1 MPLKPISVSQLN
13 EYISRVLVT
22 DPLLGNVTVKGE
34 TSGVK
39 YHQSGHVY
47 FSLVDDWARVNCFLN
62 RELAADLRFRVA
74 DGMEVTIVGSVSVYQ
89 KGGSYSL
96 YVRSLETEGAGSL
109 QLAFEEMKQKLS
121 AEGLFDPAKK
131 KPLPFFPDH
140 IGIVTSETG
149 AAIRDMM
156 KNIKPRNNH
165 VSVTVFPVL
174 VQGDAAAGQIAR
186 AIRTANEKFPYLD
199 VLIVGRGGGSPEDL
213 WAFNEEVVARAIYR
227 SEIPVISAVGHE
239 IDFTISDMAADVRAE
254 TPTKAAVI
262 AVPDLDQL
270 EEELEK
276 RRSLI
281 ERQLDNGVMFQ
292 ELRIDNL
299 IRSMRSA
306 LENRIDRRQKDVEKL
321 RMQLELNDPRK
332 ILENGYSILED
343 EAGRVMT
350 DAGELQTGGVY
361 RVRLARGSAEMKALR
376 IDLPEALEQAA
387 EAAPGSAGQPESR
400 SEQERNNE

>member
-1 MPLKPISVSQLN
+1 LLPV
-13 EYISRVLVT
+13 RVQ
-22 DPLLGNVTVKGE
+22 
-34 TSGVK
+34 GVE
-39 YHQSGHVY
+39 
-47 FSLVDDWARVNCFLN
+47 APP
-62 RELAADLRFRVA
+62 E
-74 DGMEVTIVGSVSVYQ
+74 IVGAIRYAN
-89 KGGSYSL
+89 
-96 YVRSLETEGAGSL
+96 RW
-109 QLAFEEMKQKLS
+109 QLA
-121 AEGLFDPAKK
+121 
-131 KPLPFFPDH
+131 
-140 IGIVTSETG
+140 
-149 AAIRDMM
+149 
-156 KNIKPRNNH
+156 
-165 VSVTVFPVL
+165 
-174 VQGDAAAGQIAR
+174 
-186 AIRTANEKFPYLD
+186 D

-213 WAFNEEVVARAIYR
+213 WAFNEEVVARAIYG

>member
-22 DPLLGNVTVKGE
+22 DPLLGNVTVQGE

-47 FSLVDDWARVNCFLN
+47 FSLVDDRARVNCFLN

-213 WAFNEEVVARAIYR
+213 WAFNEEVVARAIYG

-321 RMQLELNDPRK
+321 RMQLELNDPRN

-350 DAGELQTGGVY
+350 DAGELQAGGVY

>member
-39 YHQSGHVY
+39 YHQSGHIY
-47 FSLVDDWARVNCFLN
+47 FSLVDARARVNCFLN

-74 DGMEVTIVGSVSVYQ
+74 DGMEVTIAGSVSVYQ
-89 KGGSYSL
+89 KGGTYSL

-131 KPLPFFPDH
+131 KPLPFFPDR

-165 VSVTVFPVL
+165 VSVVVFPVL
-174 VQGDAAAGQIAR
+174 VQGDAAAGQIAA
-186 AIRTANEKFPYLD
+186 AIRTANEKFPNLD
-199 VLIVGRGGGSPEDL
+199 VLIVGRGGGSAEDL
-213 WAFNEEVVARAIYR
+213 WAFNEEVVARAIDA
-227 SEIPVISAVGHE
+227 STIPVISAVGHE
-239 IDFTISDMAADVRAE
+239 IDFTISDMVADVRAE

-262 AVPDLDQL
+262 AVPDLDRL

-276 RRSLI
+276 RKNLI
-281 ERQLDNGVMFQ
+281 ERQLDNAVVFQ
-292 ELRIDNL
+292 ELRVENL
-299 IRSMRSA
+299 IRSMRST
-306 LENRIDRRQKDVEKL
+306 LEHRIGQKQRDVEQL

-343 EAGRVMT
+343 GDGRVMT
-350 DAGELQTGGVY
+350 DAGMLAPGGVY
-361 RVRLARGSAEMKALR
+361 RVRMAKGSAEMKAVR
-376 IDLPEALEQAA
+376 IDLADEAPDASSDADGLT
-387 EAAPGSAGQPESR
+387 GR
-400 SEQERNNE
+400 RTEQE

>member
-47 FSLVDDWARVNCFLN
+47 FSLVDDRARVNCFLN

-213 WAFNEEVVARAIYR
+213 WAFNEEVVARAIYG

-350 DAGELQTGGVY
+350 DAGELQAGGVY

>member
-39 YHQSGHVY
+39 YHQSGHVF
-47 FSLVDDWARVNCFLN
+47 FSLVDARARVNCFLN

-213 WAFNEEVVARAIYR
+213 WAFNEEVVARAIYG

-321 RMQLELNDPRK
+321 RIQLELNDPRK

>member
-13 EYISRVLVT
+13 EYISRVPVT
-22 DPLLGNVTVKGE
+22 DPLLGNVAVKGE

-47 FSLVDDWARVNCFLN
+47 FSLVDDRARVNCFLN

-213 WAFNEEVVARAIYR
+213 WAFNEEVVARAIYG

-321 RMQLELNDPRK
+321 RMQLELNDPRN

-350 DAGELQTGGVY
+350 DAGELQAGGVY

>member
-47 FSLVDDWARVNCFLN
+47 FSLVDDRARVNCFLN

-213 WAFNEEVVARAIYR
+213 WAFNEEVVARAIYG
-227 SEIPVISAVGHE
+227 SQIPVISAVGHE

-350 DAGELQTGGVY
+350 DAGELQAGGIY

>member
-47 FSLVDDWARVNCFLN
+47 FSLVDARARVNCFLN

-109 QLAFEEMKQKLS
+109 QLAFEEMKKKLS

-213 WAFNEEVVARAIYR
+213 WAFNEEVVARAIYG

-350 DAGELQTGGVY
+350 DAGELQAGGIY

>member
-22 DPLLGNVTVKGE
+22 DPLLGNVTVQGE

-47 FSLVDDWARVNCFLN
+47 FSLVDARARVNCFLN

-213 WAFNEEVVARAIYR
+213 WAFNEEVVARAIYG

>member
-213 WAFNEEVVARAIYR
+213 WAFNEEVVARAIYG

-376 IDLPEALEQAA
+376 IDLPEALEQEA
-387 EAAPGSAGQPESR
+387 EAAPDSAGQPESR
-400 SEQERNNE
+400 SEQERDNE

>member
-47 FSLVDDWARVNCFLN
+47 FSLVDARARVNCFLN

-213 WAFNEEVVARAIYR
+213 WAFNEEVVARAIYG

-321 RMQLELNDPRK
+321 RIQLELNDPRK

>member
-47 FSLVDDWARVNCFLN
+47 FSLVDARARVNCFLN

-213 WAFNEEVVARAIYR
+213 WAFNEEVVARAIYG

-376 IDLPEALEQAA
+376 IDLPEALKQEA

>member
-47 FSLVDDWARVNCFLN
+47 FSLVDDRARVNCFLN

-213 WAFNEEVVARAIYR
+213 WAFNEEVVARAIYG

-376 IDLPEALEQAA
+376 IDLPEALEQEA
-387 EAAPGSAGQPESR
+387 EAAPDSAGQPESR
-400 SEQERNNE
+400 SEQERDNE

>member
-47 FSLVDDWARVNCFLN
+47 FSLVDARARVNCFLN

-74 DGMEVTIVGSVSVYQ
+74 DGMEVTIVGSVIVYQ

-213 WAFNEEVVARAIYR
+213 WAFNEEVVARAIYG

-321 RMQLELNDPRK
+321 RIQLELNDPRK

>member
-47 FSLVDDWARVNCFLN
+47 FSLVDARARVNCFLN

-213 WAFNEEVVARAIYR
+213 WAFNEEVVARAIYG

-321 RMQLELNDPRK
+321 RIQLELNDPRK

-400 SEQERNNE
+400 

>member
-47 FSLVDDWARVNCFLN
+47 FSLVDARARVNCFLN

-199 VLIVGRGGGSPEDL
+199 VLIVGWGGGSPEDL
-213 WAFNEEVVARAIYR
+213 WAFNEEVVARAIYG

-321 RMQLELNDPRK
+321 RIQLELNDPRK

>member
-47 FSLVDDWARVNCFLN
+47 FSLVDARARVNCFLN

-199 VLIVGRGGGSPEDL
+199 VLIVGRGGGAPEDL
-213 WAFNEEVVARAIYR
+213 WAFNEEVVARAIYG

-321 RMQLELNDPRK
+321 RIQLELNDPRK

>member
-47 FSLVDDWARVNCFLN
+47 FSLVDARARVNCFLN

-74 DGMEVTIVGSVSVYQ
+74 DGMDVTIVGSVSVYQ

-186 AIRTANEKFPYLD
+186 AIRTANEKFPNLD

-213 WAFNEEVVARAIYR
+213 WAFNEEVVARAIYG

-321 RMQLELNDPRK
+321 RIQLELNDPRK

>member
-47 FSLVDDWARVNCFLN
+47 FSLVDDRARVNCFLN

-213 WAFNEEVVARAIYR
+213 WAFKEEVVARAIYG

-350 DAGELQTGGVY
+350 DAGELQAGGIY

>member
-47 FSLVDDWARVNCFLN
+47 FSLVDDRARVNCFLN

-213 WAFNEEVVARAIYR
+213 WAFNEEVVARAIYG

-321 RMQLELNDPRK
+321 RMQLELNDRRK

-387 EAAPGSAGQPESR
+387 EAAPGSPGQPESR

>member
-47 FSLVDDWARVNCFLN
+47 FSLVDARARVNCFLN

-213 WAFNEEVVARAIYR
+213 WAFNEEVVARAIYG

>member
-47 FSLVDDWARVNCFLN
+47 FSLVDDRARVNCFLN

-213 WAFNEEVVARAIYR
+213 WAFNEEVVARAIYG

-350 DAGELQTGGVY
+350 DAGELQAGGIY

>member
-47 FSLVDDWARVNCFLN
+47 FSLVDARARVNCFMN

-213 WAFNEEVVARAIYR
+213 WAFNEEVVARAIYG

-376 IDLPEALEQAA
+376 IDLPEALKQEA

>member
-47 FSLVDDWARVNCFLN
+47 FSLVDARARVNCFLN

-213 WAFNEEVVARAIYR
+213 WAFNEEVVARAIYG

-321 RMQLELNDPRK
+321 RMQLELNDPRN

-350 DAGELQTGGVY
+350 DAGELQAGGVY

>member
-47 FSLVDDWARVNCFLN
+47 FSLVDARARVNCFLN

-109 QLAFEEMKQKLS
+109 QLAFEEMKKKLS

-213 WAFNEEVVARAIYR
+213 WAFNEEVVARAIYG

>member
-47 FSLVDDWARVNCFLN
+47 FSLVDDRARVNCFLN

-213 WAFNEEVVARAIYR
+213 WAFNEEVVARAIYG

-387 EAAPGSAGQPESR
+387 EAAPGSPGQPESR

>member
-22 DPLLGNVTVKGE
+22 DPLLRNVTVKGE

-47 FSLVDDWARVNCFLN
+47 FSLVDARARVNCFLN

-213 WAFNEEVVARAIYR
+213 WAFNEEVVARAIYG

-376 IDLPEALEQAA
+376 IDLPEALEQVA

>member
-47 FSLVDDWARVNCFLN
+47 FSLVDARARVNCFLN

-213 WAFNEEVVARAIYR
+213 WAFNEEVVARAIYG

-350 DAGELQTGGVY
+350 DAGELQAGGIY

>member
-47 FSLVDDWARVNCFLN
+47 FSLVDARARVNCFLN

-149 AAIRDMM
+149 AAILDMM

-213 WAFNEEVVARAIYR
+213 WAFNEEVVARAIYG

-321 RMQLELNDPRK
+321 RIQLELNDPRK

>member
-47 FSLVDDWARVNCFLN
+47 FSLVDARARVNCFLN

-186 AIRTANEKFPYLD
+186 DIRTANEKFPYLD

-213 WAFNEEVVARAIYR
+213 WAFNEEVVARAIYG

-321 RMQLELNDPRK
+321 RIQLELNDPRK

>member
-47 FSLVDDWARVNCFLN
+47 FSLVDDRARVNCFLN

-213 WAFNEEVVARAIYR
+213 WAFNEEVVARAIYG

>member
-13 EYISRVLVT
+13 EYISQVLVT

-47 FSLVDDWARVNCFLN
+47 FSLVDARARVNCFLN

-213 WAFNEEVVARAIYR
+213 WAFNEEVVARAIYG

-321 RMQLELNDPRK
+321 RIQLELNDPRK

>member
-47 FSLVDDWARVNCFLN
+47 FSLVDARARVNCFLN

>member
-47 FSLVDDWARVNCFLN
+47 FSLVDARARVNCFLN
-62 RELAADLRFRVA
+62 RELDADLRFRVA

-213 WAFNEEVVARAIYR
+213 WAFNEEVVARAIYG

-321 RMQLELNDPRK
+321 RIQLELNDPRK

>member
-47 FSLVDDWARVNCFLN
+47 FSLVDDRARVNCFLN

-213 WAFNEEVVARAIYR
+213 WAFNEEVVARAIYG

-387 EAAPGSAGQPESR
+387 EAAPGSAGQPESW

>member
-1 MPLKPISVSQLN
+1 M
-13 EYISRVLVT
+13 
-22 DPLLGNVTVKGE
+22 
-34 TSGVK
+34 
-39 YHQSGHVY
+39 
-47 FSLVDDWARVNCFLN
+47 
-62 RELAADLRFRVA
+62 
-74 DGMEVTIVGSVSVYQ
+74 TIVGSVSVYQ

-213 WAFNEEVVARAIYR
+213 WAFNEEVVARAIYG

-321 RMQLELNDPRK
+321 RIQLELNDPRK

>member
-47 FSLVDDWARVNCFLN
+47 FSLVDARARVNCFLN

-213 WAFNEEVVARAIYR
+213 WAFNEEVVARAIYG

-321 RMQLELNDPRK
+321 RIQLELNDPRK

-350 DAGELQTGGVY
+350 DAGDLQTGGVY

>member
-47 FSLVDDWARVNCFLN
+47 FSLVDARARVNCFLN

-165 VSVTVFPVL
+165 VSMTVFPVL

-213 WAFNEEVVARAIYR
+213 WAFNEEVVARAIYG

-321 RMQLELNDPRK
+321 RIQLELNDPRK

>member
-47 FSLVDDWARVNCFLN
+47 FSLVDARARVNCFLN

-213 WAFNEEVVARAIYR
+213 WAFNEEVVARAIYG

-306 LENRIDRRQKDVEKL
+306 LKNRIDRRQKDVEKL
-321 RMQLELNDPRK
+321 RIQLELNDPRK
-332 ILENGYSILED
+332 IMENGYSILED

>member
-22 DPLLGNVTVKGE
+22 DPLLGNVTVQGE

-47 FSLVDDWARVNCFLN
+47 FSLVDDRARVNCFLN

-213 WAFNEEVVARAIYR
+213 WAFNEEVVARAIYG

-321 RMQLELNDPRK
+321 RMQLELNDPRN

-350 DAGELQTGGVY
+350 DAGELQAGGIY